1 MNRFWQIVAIISLIF
16 PFAAVGYKMAITESL
31 VAAAVY
37 LVIVIALTVT
47 AALAWRASSSS

>member
-1 MNRFWQIVAIISLIF
+1 MNRFWQIIAIISLIF

-47 AALAWRASSSS
+47 AALAWRASSPS